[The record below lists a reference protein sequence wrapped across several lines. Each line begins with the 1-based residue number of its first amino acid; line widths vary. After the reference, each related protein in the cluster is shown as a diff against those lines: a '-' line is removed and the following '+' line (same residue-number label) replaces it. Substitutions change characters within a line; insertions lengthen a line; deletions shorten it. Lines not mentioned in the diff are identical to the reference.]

1 MSSLQPAIFAT
12 YYGALFV
19 LVCWALH
26 RAHLAYGVRGTGRVA
41 SLEAESDAPLL
52 TADAQAGSQTASY
65 EPVVT
70 VQLPMFNERY
80 VAERVI
86 RAVAALDYPSALLE
100 IQVLDDSTD
109 ATCAIVDRVVAE
121 LVAQGCDIKVLRRA
135 TREGFKAGALA
146 VGMAQARGELIA
158 IFDAD
163 FVPGPD
169 FLRRVVPHLSDR
181 EVGVVQAG
189 WSYLN
194 RESNFLTR
202 AQALLLDGHFM
213 VEQPGRFARGH
224 YFNFN
229 GTAGIWRRGAIE
241 QAGGW
246 QHDTITE
253 DLDLSYRAQL
263 AGWRFIYL
271 SDYAVPSE
279 LPADIGAFR
288 TQQHRWAKGSTECLR
303 KLRPALLRG
312 RAPRGRRF
320 HAFMHLSAN
329 LNYLATLVV
338 ALLMPLVAAS
348 REELASNVLLYLD
361 LILLTLGF
369 GAVGYF
375 YSRALRSQPQAL
387 WRRVVLLVFA
397 MAVDIGMSV
406 IKARGALE
414 AIVGHRSA
422 FVRTP
427 KHALVGTEASPV
439 AASPG
444 YLRIG
449 LDAGV
454 VELGI
459 AGWLLWGILRVSDD
473 DSTSW
478 FSLPFLMLFF
488 VGFGFIGALCLTR
501 VVRLARQRRAL
512 RRVEA

>member
-12 YYGALFV
+12 YYGALLV
-19 LVCWALH
+19 LVLWALH
-26 RAHLAYGVRGTGRVA
+26 RAYLARGVGGASSRGPCEGEVA
-41 SLEAESDAPLL
+41 TSMVAPEAQDCSHAL
-52 TADAQAGSQTASY
+52 SH

-86 RAVAALDYPSALLE
+86 RAVAALDYPAACLE

-109 ATCAIVDRVVAE
+109 STCAIVDRVVAE
-121 LVAQGCDIKVLRRA
+121 LAERGHDIKVLRRSG
-135 TREGFKAGALA
+135 REGFKAGALA
-146 VGMAQARGELIA
+146 MGMERARGELIA

-163 FVPGPD
+163 FAPDPD
-169 FLRRVVPHLSDR
+169 FLGHVVPHFSDDAI
-181 EVGVVQAG
+181 GVVQAG
-189 WSYLN
+189 WGYLN
-194 RESNFLTR
+194 RESSFLTR

-229 GTAGIWRRGAIE
+229 GTAGIWRRSAIE
-241 QAGGW
+241 EAGGW

-263 AGWRFIYL
+263 AGWRFVYL
-271 SDYAVPSE
+271 RDYAVPSE

-303 KLRPALLRG
+303 KLSPALLRG
-312 RAPRGRRF
+312 PAPRARGF

-338 ALLMPLVAAS
+338 ALLMPLVAVS
-348 REELASNVLLYLD
+348 REELGANILLYLD
-361 LILLTLGF
+361 LALLTLGF

-375 YSRALRSQPQAL
+375 YAQALRSQHLAL
-387 WRRVVLLVFA
+387 WRRVVLLVFS

-406 IKARGALE
+406 VKARGVVEAL
-414 AIVGHRSA
+414 IGHRSD

-427 KHALVGTEASPV
+427 KHALVGGESSPG
-439 AASPG
+439 AAAAG
-444 YLRIG
+444 YLRSG
-449 LDAGV
+449 LDAGIA
-454 VELGI
+454 ELLV

-478 FSLPFLMLFF
+478 FSLPFLLLFF

-501 VVRLARQRRAL
+501 VVRVARQRRAL